1 MGVENAHARSIQ
13 SLAIQSADDP
23 LLPCACTLL
32 MRHDLQ
38 AESAKINDWEIVA
51 LVWRHIEALL
61 ASGPQAAETVK

>member
-1 MGVENAHARSIQ
+1 
-13 SLAIQSADDP
+13 
-23 LLPCACTLL
+23 